1 MRILVGNPFGIGD
14 VLFSLP
20 LVRALRRAFPGG
32 FLGFLCNGRTEE
44 LVAGWPELNWHRRFE
59 KDEFRRVWARSRRQG
74 MQMLLGL
81 VDEVRRERFDLFL
94 DLSLGWHYGL
104 AAALAGIRRR
114 VGFDFRRRGRFLTR
128 RMPLTGFDQQPVPEY
143 YLDLLP
149 LAGISR
155 AAPPDGPLTLSAEV
169 ERRVDRCWAD
179 LALPRDRKIVT
190 LVPGGGTSWGRDASY
205 KHWPAERFAQVG
217 DSLASR
223 HGAQVVVVGD
233 QQEEPICRQVAE
245 RMQQKPKLGVQFPS
259 LLLLAGLLKR
269 SDVVIG
275 NDGGT
280 LHLASA
286 VGARTVSIF
295 GPVDGSVYG
304 PYPARP
310 IHRVVSLGLACRPC
324 YRSFRFP
331 PCPWDN
337 RCLKELGVEPVLKA
351 ADALL
356 A

>member
-1 MRILVGNPFGIGD
+1 MRILVANPFGIGD

-20 LVRALRRAFPGG
+20 LVRALRRAFPAGH
-32 FLGFLCNGRTEE
+32 LGYLCNGRTQE
-44 LVAGWPELNWHRRFE
+44 LIASWPELNWHCVFE
-59 KDEFRRVWARSRRQG
+59 KDEFRQGWARSRRQAWESLRE
-74 MQMLLGL
+74 LLRR
-81 VDEVRRERFDLFL
+81 VRHQRFDLCL

-104 AAALAGIRRR
+104 GALLAGIPRR

-128 RMPLTGFDQQPVPEY
+128 RLPLAGFHQQPVPEY

-149 LAGISR
+149 LAGIPRS
-155 AAPPDGPLTLSAEV
+155 APPDGPMPLPAGTEERLRRYCAE
-169 ERRVDRCWAD
+169 RSLPAGGKI
-179 LALPRDRKIVT
+179 LA
-190 LVPGGGTSWGRDASY
+190 LVPGGGTSWGPHASY

-217 DSLASR
+217 DSLARR
-223 HGAQVVVVGD
+223 HGAQVLVVGD
-233 QQEEPICRQVAE
+233 QSEEPVCRRVAE
-245 RMQQKPKLGVQFPS
+245 SMQNKPRLAVQVPS
-259 LLLLAGLLKR
+259 LLLLAGLLR
-269 SDVVIG
+269 RCALVIG

-280 LHLASA
+280 LHLANA

-337 RCLKELGVEPVLKA
+337 RCLKELGIEPVLEA
-351 ADALL
+351 ANALL